1 MLCVLLVA
9 LGNCRQGQLDSRVFT
24 GARAGFSARTL
35 CANETRLALT
45 TTKTMAPRALTALAL
60 ALATQLSVEAFSQ
73 NDNAATIKPTE
84 PEVDCTP
91 VDADPWLGGS
101 FTSCCTGLVQCTE
114 PRDPNS
120 EWFSQYPSVEM
131 CRSACGAASR
141 EPTKQPSKE
150 PTRKPTPRPILLS
163 TNLPTEAEVYD
174 CTRVDED
181 PMDYLSTD
189 IQIGYLPT
197 ADDPFGA
204 KPPRNATQIAVDEIQ
219 KLRMVDATGRSTEVK
234 EGKYTH
240 LGRAW

>member
-1 MLCVLLVA
+1 MKMASTRRDVSREGAAAVS
-9 LGNCRQGQLDSRVFT
+9 RQR
-24 GARAGFSARTL
+24 RSAQAVKWL
-35 CANETRLALT
+35 ANA
-45 TTKTMAPRALTALAL
+45 
-60 ALATQLSVEAFSQ
+60 Q
-73 NDNAATIKPTE
+73 
-84 PEVDCTP
+84 
-91 VDADPWLGGS
+91 GGS
-101 FTSCCTGLVQCTE
+101 RLHLDTDLDLDETFGDPCPGMRKKLVI
-114 PRDPNS
+114 R
-120 EWFSQYPSVEM
+120 YYV
-131 CRSACGAASR
+131 RG
-141 EPTKQPSKE
+141 
-150 PTRKPTPRPILLS
+150 IHG
-163 TNLPTEAEVYD
+163 

>member
-1 MLCVLLVA
+1 MRSRRFEVLRCLHFVDVTRISHTMP
-9 LGNCRQGQLDSRVFT
+9 GVVS
-24 GARAGFSARTL
+24 FSILRPIRCSAQVKWL
-35 CANETRLALT
+35 ANA
-45 TTKTMAPRALTALAL
+45 
-60 ALATQLSVEAFSQ
+60 Q
-73 NDNAATIKPTE
+73 
-84 PEVDCTP
+84 
-91 VDADPWLGGS
+91 GGS
-101 FTSCCTGLVQCTE
+101 RLHLDTDLDLDETFGDPCPGMRKKLVI
-114 PRDPNS
+114 RYYVRG
-120 EWFSQYPSVEM
+120 FH
-131 CRSACGAASR
+131 G
-141 EPTKQPSKE
+141 
-150 PTRKPTPRPILLS
+150 
-163 TNLPTEAEVYD
+163 

>member
-1 MLCVLLVA
+1 M
-9 LGNCRQGQLDSRVFT
+9 GGFFFEF
-24 GARAGFSARTL
+24 GANSGCSAQVKWL
-35 CANETRLALT
+35 ANA
-45 TTKTMAPRALTALAL
+45 
-60 ALATQLSVEAFSQ
+60 Q
-73 NDNAATIKPTE
+73 
-84 PEVDCTP
+84 
-91 VDADPWLGGS
+91 GGS
-101 FTSCCTGLVQCTE
+101 RLHLDTDLDLDETFGDPCPGMRKKLVI
-114 PRDPNS
+114 RYYVRG
-120 EWFSQYPSVEM
+120 FH
-131 CRSACGAASR
+131 G
-141 EPTKQPSKE
+141 
-150 PTRKPTPRPILLS
+150 
-163 TNLPTEAEVYD
+163 